1 MDPNKS
7 DINEEQFTG
16 NELDEVQSD
25 EKFSGNELDEV
36 QSDEQFAGNELDE
49 TQSDEN
55 FSGNELDETL
65 SDENF
70 SGSELDEIQSNGS
83 LTGNELDNS
92 KADIQKI
99 QAEAEKPD
107 SIIDKEPLDNS
118 SSKRKKILFSVD
130 AILSLFKIKKITIVH
145 KISAI
150 VIMLCFI
157 TTTLYFFIIRQ
168 PQVENK
174 PIPIEKTSVRNDNYA
189 LVFDTF
195 IVPFEQNKYY
205 TYMLLDIS
213 FDIQEKKLREEMTG
227 KQNKL
232 RKIIYDKMLDK
243 IKGVKSLPPVAEIK
257 NDIKSAINTVL
268 ENGRIQEVFITKYHA
283 L

>member
-7 DINEEQFTG
+7 DINEEQFTE

-36 QSDEQFAGNELDE
+36 ESDEKFSGNELDEVESDEQFAGNELDE
-49 TQSDEN
+49 TQTDEK
-55 FSGNELDETL
+55 FSGNELDRIQ
-65 SDENF
+65 SDE
-70 SGSELDEIQSNGS
+70 S
-83 LTGNELDNS
+83 LTGNELDSS
-92 KADIQKI
+92 KTDNQKI

-107 SIIDKEPLDNS
+107 SIIENEPLKNS
-118 SSKRKKILFSVD
+118 SSTRKKITFSVD

-157 TTTLYFFIIRQ
+157 ITTLYFFIIRQ
-168 PQVENK
+168 PQVENM
-174 PIPIEKTSVRNDNYA
+174 PIPIEKTSVRNENYA

-213 FDIQEKKLREEMTG
+213 FDIQEEKLREEMTG

-232 RKIIYDKMLDK
+232 RKIIYDKLLDK

-283 L
+283 V